1 MVILPSIKPLDTVV
15 ELAEEPRRRCGE
27 LLGDL
32 AEMPT
37 SQPYLTQRM
46 KMIAPMRERCI
57 RTWAPAEKGM
67 SQNGAR
73 SAENDRCHA
82 DLPRGD
88 RVRPSPEVR

>member
-1 MVILPSIKPLDTVV
+1 MILPSIEPLDTVV
-15 ELAEEPRRRCGE
+15 ELVEEPRRRCGANFSE
-27 LLGDL
+27 IL
-32 AEMPT
+32 PT

-46 KMIAPMRERCI
+46 KMIAPTRERCI